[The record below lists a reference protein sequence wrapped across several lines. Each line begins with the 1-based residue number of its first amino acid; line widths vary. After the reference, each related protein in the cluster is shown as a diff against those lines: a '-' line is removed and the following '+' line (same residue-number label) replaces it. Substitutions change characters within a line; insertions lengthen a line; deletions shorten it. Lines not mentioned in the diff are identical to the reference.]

1 MANTILVLSRVAAD
15 NVDAYNRSAIATADV
30 MNGAVVTLET
40 GLSTVAGKDFVWNAT
55 ELADAN
61 AHAQYWMACA
71 PEVNVLADGTLL
83 YKGINVDPRSYINKA
98 NTEFDVFAVQV
109 GDSVQISAPFFA
121 EGQDPATI
129 GDTAKYVEFTA
140 GTGWK
145 AVATATTDYKG
156 LQFKIVKS
164 MPFAVGSE
172 SVPAWILERVQ

>member
-15 NVDAYNRSAIATADV
+15 NVDAYNRSAIATVDV
-30 MNGAVVTLET
+30 MNGEVVTLET
-40 GLSTVAGKDFVWNAT
+40 GLSATAGKDFVWNAT
-55 ELADAN
+55 PIADAD

-98 NTEFDVFAVQV
+98 NTEFDVFAVQI
-109 GDSVQISAPFFA
+109 GDLVQVSAPFFA

-129 GDTAKYVEFTA
+129 GDTAKYVEYTA
-140 GTGWK
+140 STGWK
-145 AVATATTDYKG
+145 AVATATADYKG
-156 LQFKIVKS
+156 LRFSIAKS